1 MPFLA
6 LVEEFLCVEEGMSGK
21 TLGCLRASSANKECL
36 QVQDQESWPKNSD
49 KQQRVPC
56 KFRGL
61 LHTVETQEMEE
72 KGQVR
77 PGQYMTRKTNSLKKY
92 SLDRS

>member
-21 TLGCLRASSANKECL
+21 TLGSRASSANKECL
-36 QVQDQESWPKNSD
+36 QVQDQGSWPKNSD
-49 KQQRVPC
+49 KQQRAPC
-56 KFRGL
+56 KFRCL

-77 PGQYMTRKTNSLKKY
+77 PGQCMTRKTNSLKKY